1 MIHKKHAVV
10 ICDDQPA
17 LRKVLLEAI
26 AAYSEDIDIFEAESG
41 IEVENILTNIS
52 FDAVFLDVDMP
63 RQDGFTTLENLKNR
77 GLVNETVTV
86 MCTGRSQQEDLIK
99 GWQLG
104 ADHYLTKPFDFEDLM
119 TILDSIFKPNQ
130 DAQIAA

>member
-1 MIHKKHAVV
+1 MIHKKHAIV

-17 LRKVLLEAI
+17 LRKVLLEAVL
-26 AAYSEDIDIFEAESG
+26 AYSEDIDIFEAESG
-41 IEVENILTNIS
+41 VEVENILSNIS

-63 RQDGFTTLENLKNR
+63 RQDGFTTLSNLKER
-77 GLVNETVTV
+77 GLVDDTVVV

-104 ADHYLTKPFDFEDLM
+104 ADHYVTKPFDFGELM
-119 TILDSIFKPNQ
+119 TILQAIFEADQ
-130 DAQIAA
+130 GSQIAA